1 MSNRIEYPEY
11 TVDYISGCMSLRKPQ
26 KRSLKIL
33 DDILDEVELK
43 KDIDLDETL
52 RTVHGLYPTCSNFE
66 RDFMSLTF
74 ALATGVGKTRLMGAF
89 ITYLYTQKGIKN
101 FFVVTPNLTIYE
113 KLKEDLGNPS
123 SPKYVF
129 KGIGCFR
136 LLPPNLITGEN
147 YRERGR
153 MGGFS
158 EVTINVFNI
167 AKFNNELGRIRDLSE
182 YLGGSYFSYLS
193 SRQDLVILMDESHH
207 YRADKG
213 LAAINELKPV
223 LGLELTA
230 TPQVETGTKAVKFK
244 NVVYEYPLSAAIKDG
259 FTKTPYAMTR
269 RDISDYN
276 FSQEEMDRMML
287 ADGIAN
293 HERVKERLK
302 NYAVNNG
309 VEPVKPFVLVVC
321 KDTAHAEQVKEYISS
336 PDFYDGKYANKTIIL
351 HSNQKGSEKDDNVQL
366 LLDVE
371 RYDNPV
377 EIVIHV
383 NILKE
388 GWDVNNL
395 YTIIPLRTAA
405 SQTLREQTIGRGLRL
420 PYGQRTGNRDVDSL
434 IITAHDKF
442 EKIIEEANK
451 PDSLLKA
458 GNIIFAEDIEH
469 TEAVAVP
476 PTYQNAVQQSL
487 DDFGAFINTSENLSS
502 EETQA
507 IVKATQAASKIL
519 VNTYRTIGRENLPN
533 VSTNALVEEVV
544 GGEDIADIVKR
555 RTDFSDII
563 KRFIGE
569 EIDKQ
574 RNIIENGT
582 MSIPQIKITRDNN
595 SVYYFEHFTLDTT
608 EFNYFPIPND
618 ILLKNLVDS
627 GEVEVV
633 KGKGLD
639 FNALNPMKVIVDEIS
654 KKPEVDYDACSDLLY
669 DLITNLFDALSQ
681 KFTSDEIKNIVMC
694 NKRSI
699 ADKIYGQM
707 KKHFKSS
714 EPTIVEEISG
724 VSLRIYEPSYMRK
737 IGEEPV
743 SVYTTIPDG
752 DVPKCLF
759 NGFKKALH
767 PMYKFDSAP
776 EKRFAIVC
784 EQSFEV
790 EKWLRPA
797 PQQFNLYYGNSQ
809 RYEPDFVVETSDTM
823 YLVEVKGEDKIN
835 DESNLLKKERAIKYC
850 QVASVYTS
858 AHNLKPWKYL
868 YIPSQ
873 QIQTNT
879 SFAMLAQRFVARD
892 ENVE

>member
-1 MSNRIEYPEY
+1 MRREYSEY

-33 DDILDEVELK
+33 ADILDEIELA
-43 KDIDLDETL
+43 KDIDLDKAL
-52 RTVHGLYPTCSNFE
+52 RDVHDMYPTCSNFE

-101 FFVVTPNLTIYE
+101 FFVVAPNLTIYE
-113 KLKEDLGNPS
+113 KLKQDLGNPS
-123 SPKYVF
+123 SEKYVF
-129 KGIGCFR
+129 RGIGCFKSM
-136 LLPPNLITGEN
+136 LPNLITGEN
-147 YRERGR
+147 YREKGM

-158 EVTINVFNI
+158 DVTINVFNI
-167 AKFNNELGRIRDLSE
+167 SKFNRELGRIRDLSE
-182 YLGGSYFSYLS
+182 YLGSSYFNYLA
-193 SRQDLVILMDESHH
+193 SRDDLVVLMDESHH

-230 TPQVETGTKAVKFK
+230 TPQVEQGTKTVKFK

-269 RDISDYN
+269 RDIADYN
-276 FSQEEMDRMML
+276 FTQDEIDKMML
-287 ADGIAN
+287 SDGISN

-302 NYAVNNG
+302 DYAINNG

-321 KDTAHAEQVKEYISS
+321 KDTKHAEQVKAHISS
-336 PDFYDGKYANKTIIL
+336 SDFFDGKYADKTIIL
-351 HSNQKGSEKDDNVQL
+351 HSNQRGAEKDENVQL

-371 RYDNPV
+371 KFTNPI

-420 PYGQRTGNRDVDSL
+420 PYGQRTGNRDVDAL
-434 IITAHDKF
+434 VITAHDKF
-442 EKIIEEANK
+442 EKIIAEANK

-458 GNIIFAEDIEH
+458 GNIIFAEDIEKS
-469 TEAVAVP
+469 ESVVVKPA
-476 PTYQNAVQQSL
+476 YQEAVQQSL
-487 DDFGAFINTSENLSS
+487 FDLGHFVAENETLSS
-502 EETQA
+502 DERQVL
-507 IVKATQAASKIL
+507 VKAAEQASKKLID
-519 VNTYRTIGRENLPN
+519 NYRVVGRENLPK
-533 VSTNALVEEVV
+533 VTTSSIVEEVV
-544 GGEDIADIVKR
+544 GGEDIAEIVKR
-555 RTDFSDII
+555 RTDFSDIMR
-563 KRFIGE
+563 RFLGE

-574 RNIIENGT
+574 REIIESGT
-582 MSIPQIKITRDNN
+582 MSIPQIKITRDNKA
-595 SVYYFEHFTLDTT
+595 VYYFEHFTLDTT
-608 EFNYFPIPND
+608 DFVYFPIPND
-618 ILLKNLVDS
+618 ILLKNLVES
-627 GEVEVV
+627 GDVEVV

-639 FNALNPMKVIVDEIS
+639 FNALNPMKTIVEEIS
-654 KKPEVDYDACSDLLY
+654 KRPEVDYDACCDLLY
-669 DLITNLFDALSQ
+669 DLITTLFDAFAK

-699 ADKIYGQM
+699 ADKIYDQM
-707 KKHFKSS
+707 KKHFKCS
-714 EPTIVEEISG
+714 EPNIVEEISG
-724 VSLRIYEPSYMRK
+724 VSMYIYEPSYMRK
-737 IGEEPV
+737 IGEEPI

-767 PMYKFDSAP
+767 PIYKFDSAP

-784 EQSFEV
+784 EQNEEV
-790 EKWLRPA
+790 IKWLRPA
-797 PQQFNLYYGNSQ
+797 AKQFNLFYGNGQ

-823 YLVEVKGEDKIN
+823 YLVEIKGEDKLN
-835 DESNLLKKERAIKYC
+835 DENNLLKKQRAVRYC
-850 QVASVYTS
+850 QVASVYAS
-858 AHNLKPWKYL
+858 GHGLKQWKHL

-873 QIQTNT
+873 QVQTNS
-879 SFAMLAQRFVARD
+879 SFTMLAQRFDVTQ
-892 ENVE
+892 ENEE

>member
-1 MSNRIEYPEY
+1 MRREYSEY

-33 DDILDEVELK
+33 ADILDEIELA
-43 KDIDLDETL
+43 KDIDLDKAL
-52 RTVHGLYPTCSNFE
+52 RDVHDMYPTCSNFE
-66 RDFMSLTF
+66 RDFMSGGGG
-74 ALATGVGKTRLMGAF
+74 LATGVGKTRLMGAF

-101 FFVVTPNLTIYE
+101 FFVVAPNLTIYE
-113 KLKEDLGNPS
+113 KLKQDLGNPS
-123 SPKYVF
+123 SEKYVF
-129 KGIGCFR
+129 RGIGCFKSM
-136 LLPPNLITGEN
+136 LPNLITGEN
-147 YRERGR
+147 YREKGM

-158 EVTINVFNI
+158 DVTINVFNI
-167 AKFNNELGRIRDLSE
+167 SKFNRELGRIRDLSE
-182 YLGGSYFSYLS
+182 YLGSSYFNYLA
-193 SRQDLVILMDESHH
+193 SRDDLVVLMDESHH

-230 TPQVETGTKAVKFK
+230 TPQVEQGTKTVKFK

-269 RDISDYN
+269 RDIADYN
-276 FSQEEMDRMML
+276 FTQDEIDKMML
-287 ADGIAN
+287 SDGISN

-302 NYAVNNG
+302 DYAINNG

-321 KDTAHAEQVKEYISS
+321 KDTKHAEQVKAYISS
-336 PDFYDGKYANKTIIL
+336 LDFFDGKYADKTIIL
-351 HSNQKGSEKDDNVQL
+351 HSNQRGAEKDENVQL

-371 RYDNPV
+371 KFTNPI

-420 PYGQRTGNRDVDSL
+420 PYGQRTGNRDVDAL
-434 IITAHDKF
+434 VITAHDKF
-442 EKIIEEANK
+442 EKIIAEANK

-458 GNIIFAEDIEH
+458 GNIIFAEDIEKS
-469 TEAVAVP
+469 ESVVVKPA
-476 PTYQNAVQQSL
+476 YQEAVQQSL
-487 DDFGAFINTSENLSS
+487 FDLGHFVAENETLSS
-502 EETQA
+502 DERQVL
-507 IVKATQAASKIL
+507 VKAAEQASKKLID
-519 VNTYRTIGRENLPN
+519 NYRVVGRENLPK
-533 VSTNALVEEVV
+533 VTTSSIVEEVV
-544 GGEDIADIVKR
+544 GGEDIAEIVKR
-555 RTDFSDII
+555 RTDFSDIMR
-563 KRFIGE
+563 RFLGE

-574 RNIIENGT
+574 REIIESGT
-582 MSIPQIKITRDNN
+582 MSIPQIKITRDNKA
-595 SVYYFEHFTLDTT
+595 VYYFEHFTLDTT
-608 EFNYFPIPND
+608 DFVYFPIPND
-618 ILLKNLVDS
+618 ILLKNLVES
-627 GEVEVV
+627 GDVEVV

-639 FNALNPMKVIVDEIS
+639 FNALNPMKTIVEEIS
-654 KKPEVDYDACSDLLY
+654 KRPEVDYDACCDLLY
-669 DLITNLFDALSQ
+669 DLITTLFDAFAK

-699 ADKIYGQM
+699 ADKIYDQM
-707 KKHFKSS
+707 KKHFKCS
-714 EPTIVEEISG
+714 EPNIVEEISG
-724 VSLRIYEPSYMRK
+724 VSMYIYEPSYMRK
-737 IGEEPV
+737 IGEEPI

-767 PMYKFDSAP
+767 PIYKFDSAP

-784 EQSFEV
+784 EQNEEV
-790 EKWLRPA
+790 IKWLRPA
-797 PQQFNLYYGNSQ
+797 AKQFNLFYGNGQ

-823 YLVEVKGEDKIN
+823 YLVEIKGEDKLN
-835 DESNLLKKERAIKYC
+835 DENNLLKKQRAVRYC
-850 QVASVYTS
+850 QVASVYAS
-858 AHNLKPWKYL
+858 GHGLKQWKHL

-873 QIQTNT
+873 QVQTNS
-879 SFAMLAQRFVARD
+879 SFTMLAQRFDVTQ
-892 ENVE
+892 ENEE

>member
-1 MSNRIEYPEY
+1 MRREYSEY

-33 DDILDEVELK
+33 ADILDEIELA
-43 KDIDLDETL
+43 KDIDLDKAL
-52 RTVHGLYPTCSNFE
+52 RDVHDMYPTCSNFE

-101 FFVVTPNLTIYE
+101 FFVVAPNLTIYE
-113 KLKEDLGNPS
+113 KLKQDLGNPS
-123 SPKYVF
+123 SEKYVF
-129 KGIGCFR
+129 RGIGCFKSM
-136 LLPPNLITGEN
+136 LPNLITGEN
-147 YRERGR
+147 YREKGM

-158 EVTINVFNI
+158 DVTINIFNI
-167 AKFNNELGRIRDLSE
+167 SKFNRELGKIRNLSE
-182 YLGGSYFSYLS
+182 YLGTSYFNYLA
-193 SRQDLVILMDESHH
+193 SREDMVVLMDESHH

-230 TPQVETGTKAVKFK
+230 TPQVEQGTKTVKFK

-269 RDISDYN
+269 RDIADYN
-276 FSQEEMDRMML
+276 FTQDEIDKMML
-287 ADGIAN
+287 SDGISN

-302 NYAVNNG
+302 DYAINNG

-321 KDTAHAEQVKEYISS
+321 KDTKHAEQVKAYISS
-336 PDFYDGKYANKTIIL
+336 SDFFDGKYADKTIIL
-351 HSNQKGSEKDDNVQL
+351 HSNQRGAEKDENVQL

-371 RYDNPV
+371 KFTNPI

-420 PYGQRTGNRDVDSL
+420 PYGQRTGNRDVDAL
-434 IITAHDKF
+434 VITAHDKF
-442 EKIIEEANK
+442 EKIIAEANK

-458 GNIIFAEDIEH
+458 GNIIFAEDIEKS
-469 TEAVAVP
+469 ESVVVKPA
-476 PTYQNAVQQSL
+476 YQEAVQQSL
-487 DDFGAFINTSENLSS
+487 FDLGHFVAENETLSS
-502 EETQA
+502 DERQVL
-507 IVKATQAASKIL
+507 VKAAEQASKKLID
-519 VNTYRTIGRENLPN
+519 NYRVVGRENLPK
-533 VSTNALVEEVV
+533 VITSSIVEEVV
-544 GGEDIADIVKR
+544 GGEDIAEIVKR
-555 RTDFSDII
+555 RTDFSDIMR
-563 KRFIGE
+563 RFLGE

-574 RNIIENGT
+574 REIIESGT
-582 MSIPQIKITRDNN
+582 MSIPQIKITRDNKA
-595 SVYYFEHFTLDTT
+595 VYYFEHFTLDTT
-608 EFNYFPIPND
+608 DFVYFPIPND
-618 ILLKNLVDS
+618 ILLKNLVES
-627 GEVEVV
+627 GDVEVV

-639 FNALNPMKVIVDEIS
+639 FNALNPMKTIVEEIS
-654 KKPEVDYDACSDLLY
+654 KRPEVDYDACCDLLY
-669 DLITNLFDALSQ
+669 DLITTLIDAFAK

-699 ADKIYGQM
+699 ADKIYDQM
-707 KKHFKSS
+707 KKHFKCS
-714 EPTIVEEISG
+714 EPNIVEEISG
-724 VSLRIYEPSYMRK
+724 VSMYIYEPSYMRK
-737 IGEEPV
+737 IGEEPI

-767 PMYKFDSAP
+767 PIYKFDSAP

-784 EQSFEV
+784 EQNEEV
-790 EKWLRPA
+790 IKWLRPA
-797 PQQFNLYYGNSQ
+797 AKQFNLFYGNGQ

-823 YLVEVKGEDKIN
+823 YLVEIKGEDKLN
-835 DESNLLKKERAIKYC
+835 DENNLQKKQRAVRYC
-850 QVASVYTS
+850 QVASVYAS
-858 AHNLKPWKYL
+858 GHGLKQWKHL

-873 QIQTNT
+873 QVQTNS
-879 SFAMLAQRFVARD
+879 SFTMLAQRFDVTQ
-892 ENVE
+892 ENEE

>member
-1 MSNRIEYPEY
+1 MRREYSEY
-11 TVDYISGCMSLRKPQ
+11 TADYISGCMSLRKPQ

-33 DDILDEVELK
+33 ADILDEVELA
-43 KDIDLDETL
+43 KDIDLDKAL
-52 RTVHGLYPTCSNFE
+52 RDVHDMYPTCSNFE

-101 FFVVTPNLTIYE
+101 FFVVAPNLTIYE
-113 KLKEDLGNPS
+113 KLKQDLGNPS
-123 SPKYVF
+123 SEKYVF
-129 KGIGCFR
+129 RGIGCFKSM
-136 LLPPNLITGEN
+136 LPNLITGEN
-147 YRERGR
+147 YREKGM

-158 EVTINVFNI
+158 DVTINVFNI
-167 AKFNNELGRIRDLSE
+167 SKFNRELGRIRDLSE
-182 YLGGSYFSYLS
+182 YLGSSYFNYLA
-193 SRQDLVILMDESHH
+193 SRDDLVVLMDESHH

-230 TPQVETGTKAVKFK
+230 TPQVEQGTKTVKFK

-269 RDISDYN
+269 RDIADYN
-276 FSQEEMDRMML
+276 FTQDEIDKMML
-287 ADGIAN
+287 SDGISN

-302 NYAVNNG
+302 DYAINNG

-321 KDTAHAEQVKEYISS
+321 KDTKHAEQVKAHISS
-336 PDFYDGKYANKTIIL
+336 SDFFDGKYADKTIIL
-351 HSNQKGSEKDDNVQL
+351 HSNQRGAEKDENVQL

-371 RYDNPV
+371 KFTNPI

-420 PYGQRTGNRDVDSL
+420 PYGQRTGNRDVDAL
-434 IITAHDKF
+434 VITAHDKF
-442 EKIIEEANK
+442 EKIIAEANK

-458 GNIIFAEDIEH
+458 GNIIFAEDIEKS
-469 TEAVAVP
+469 ESVVVKPA
-476 PTYQNAVQQSL
+476 YQEAVQQSL
-487 DDFGAFINTSENLSS
+487 FDLGHFVAENETLSS
-502 EETQA
+502 DERQVL
-507 IVKATQAASKIL
+507 VKAAEQASKKLID
-519 VNTYRTIGRENLPN
+519 NYRVVGRENLPK
-533 VSTNALVEEVV
+533 VITSSIVEEVV
-544 GGEDIADIVKR
+544 GGEDIAEIVKR
-555 RTDFSDII
+555 RTDFSDIMR
-563 KRFIGE
+563 RFLGE

-574 RNIIENGT
+574 REIIESGT
-582 MSIPQIKITRDNN
+582 MSIPQIKITRDNKA
-595 SVYYFEHFTLDTT
+595 VYYFEHFTLDTT
-608 EFNYFPIPND
+608 DFVYFPIPND
-618 ILLKNLVDS
+618 ILLKNLVES
-627 GEVEVV
+627 GDVEVV

-639 FNALNPMKVIVDEIS
+639 FNALNPMKTIVEEIS
-654 KKPEVDYDACSDLLY
+654 KRPEVDYDACCDLLY
-669 DLITNLFDALSQ
+669 DLITTLFDAFAK

-699 ADKIYGQM
+699 ADKIYDQM
-707 KKHFKSS
+707 KKHFKCS
-714 EPTIVEEISG
+714 EPNIVEEISG
-724 VSLRIYEPSYMRK
+724 VSMYIYEPSYMRK
-737 IGEEPV
+737 IGEEPI

-767 PMYKFDSAP
+767 PIYKFDSAP

-784 EQSFEV
+784 EQNEEV
-790 EKWLRPA
+790 IKWLRPA
-797 PQQFNLYYGNSQ
+797 AKQFNLFYGNGQ

-823 YLVEVKGEDKIN
+823 YLVEIKGEDKLN
-835 DESNLLKKERAIKYC
+835 DENNLLKKQRAVRYC
-850 QVASVYTS
+850 QVASVYAS
-858 AHNLKPWKYL
+858 GHGLKQWKHL

-873 QIQTNT
+873 QVQINS
-879 SFAMLAQRFVARD
+879 SFTMLAQRFDVTQ
-892 ENVE
+892 ENEE

>member
-1 MSNRIEYPEY
+1 MRREYSEY

-33 DDILDEVELK
+33 ADILDEIELA
-43 KDIDLDETL
+43 KDIDPDKAL
-52 RTVHGLYPTCSNFE
+52 RDVHDMYPTCSNFE

-74 ALATGVGKTRLMGAF
+74 VLATGVGKTRLMGAF

-101 FFVVTPNLTIYE
+101 FFVVAPNLTIYE
-113 KLKEDLGNPS
+113 KLKQDLGNPS
-123 SPKYVF
+123 SEKYVF
-129 KGIGCFR
+129 RGIGCFKSM
-136 LLPPNLITGEN
+136 LPNLITGEN
-147 YRERGR
+147 YREKGM

-158 EVTINVFNI
+158 DVTINIFNI
-167 AKFNNELGRIRDLSE
+167 SKFNRELGKIRNLSE
-182 YLGGSYFSYLS
+182 YLGTSYFNYLA
-193 SRQDLVILMDESHH
+193 SREDMVVLMDESHH

-230 TPQVETGTKAVKFK
+230 TPQVEQGTKTVKFK

-276 FSQEEMDRMML
+276 FTQDEIDKMML
-287 ADGIAN
+287 SDGISN

-302 NYAVNNG
+302 DYAVNND

-321 KDTAHAEQVKEYISS
+321 KDTKHAEQVKAYISS
-336 PDFYDGKYANKTIIL
+336 SDFYDGKYADKTIIL
-351 HSNQKGSEKDDNVQL
+351 HSNQRGAEKDENVQL

-371 RYDNPV
+371 KFTNPI

-420 PYGQRTGNRDVDSL
+420 PYGQRTGNRDVDAL
-434 IITAHDKF
+434 VITAHDKF
-442 EKIIEEANK
+442 EKIIAEANK

-458 GNIIFAEDIEH
+458 GNIIFAEDIEKS
-469 TEAVAVP
+469 ESVVVKPA
-476 PTYQNAVQQSL
+476 YQDAVQQSL
-487 DDFGAFINTSENLSS
+487 FDLGILIETKEDLSVD
-502 EETQA
+502 ERKVLVEAAEQ
-507 IVKATQAASKIL
+507 ASKKLID
-519 VNTYRTIGRENLPN
+519 NYRVVGRENLPQ
-533 VSTNALVEEVV
+533 VSTNSIVDEVV
-544 GGEDIADIVKR
+544 GDEDIAEIVKR
-555 RTDFSDII
+555 RTDFSDIMR
-563 KRFIGE
+563 RFLGE

-574 RNIIENGT
+574 REIIESGT
-582 MSIPQIKITRDNN
+582 MSIPQIKITRDNKA
-595 SVYYFEHFTLDTT
+595 VYYFEHFTLDTT
-608 EFNYFPIPND
+608 DFVYFPIPND
-618 ILLKNLVDS
+618 ILLKNLVES
-627 GEVEVV
+627 GDVEVV

-639 FNALNPMKVIVDEIS
+639 FNALNPMKTIVEEIS
-654 KKPEVDYDACSDLLY
+654 KRPEVDYDACCDLLY
-669 DLITNLFDALSQ
+669 DLITTLFDAFAK

-699 ADKIYGQM
+699 ADKIYDQM
-707 KKHFKSS
+707 KKHFKCS
-714 EPTIVEEISG
+714 EPNIVEEISG
-724 VSLRIYEPSYMRK
+724 VSMYIYEPSYMRK
-737 IGEEPV
+737 IGEEPI

-767 PMYKFDSAP
+767 PIYKFDSAP

-784 EQSFEV
+784 EQSEEV
-790 EKWLRPA
+790 IKWLRPA
-797 PQQFNLYYGNSQ
+797 AKQFNLFYGNGQ

-823 YLVEVKGEDKIN
+823 YLVEIKGEDKLN
-835 DESNLLKKERAIKYC
+835 DENNLQKKQRAVRYC
-850 QVASVYTS
+850 QVASVYAS
-858 AHNLKPWKYL
+858 GHGLKQWKHL

-873 QIQTNT
+873 QVQTNS
-879 SFAMLAQRFVARD
+879 SFTMLAQRFDVTQ
-892 ENVE
+892 ENEE

>member
-1 MSNRIEYPEY
+1 MRREYSEY

-33 DDILDEVELK
+33 ADILDEVELA
-43 KDIDLDETL
+43 KDIDLDKAL
-52 RTVHGLYPTCSNFE
+52 RDVHDMYPTCSNFE

-101 FFVVTPNLTIYE
+101 FFVVAPNLTIYE
-113 KLKEDLGNPS
+113 KLKQDLGNPS
-123 SPKYVF
+123 SEKYVF
-129 KGIGCFR
+129 RGIGCFKSV
-136 LLPPNLITGEN
+136 LPNLITGEN
-147 YRERGR
+147 YCEKGM

-158 EVTINVFNI
+158 DVTINIFNI
-167 AKFNNELGRIRDLSE
+167 SKFNRELGKIRNLSE
-182 YLGGSYFSYLS
+182 YLGTSYFNYLA
-193 SRQDLVILMDESHH
+193 SREDMVVLMDESHH

-230 TPQVETGTKAVKFK
+230 TPQVEQGTKTVKFK

-276 FSQEEMDRMML
+276 FTQDEIDKMML
-287 ADGIAN
+287 SDGISN

-302 NYAVNNG
+302 DYAINNG

-321 KDTAHAEQVKEYISS
+321 KDTKHAEQVKAYISS
-336 PDFYDGKYANKTIIL
+336 SDFYDGKYADKTIIL
-351 HSNQKGSEKDDNVQL
+351 HSNQRGAEKDENVQL

-371 RYDNPV
+371 KFTNPI

-420 PYGQRTGNRDVDSL
+420 PYGQRTGNRDVDAL
-434 IITAHDKF
+434 VITAHDKF
-442 EKIIEEANK
+442 EKIIAEANK

-458 GNIIFAEDIEH
+458 GNIIFAEDIEKS
-469 TEAVAVP
+469 ESVVVKPA
-476 PTYQNAVQQSL
+476 YQEAVQQSL
-487 DDFGAFINTSENLSS
+487 FDLGHFVAENETLSS
-502 EETQA
+502 DERQVL
-507 IVKATQAASKIL
+507 VKAAEQASKKLID
-519 VNTYRTIGRENLPN
+519 NYRVVGRENLPK
-533 VSTNALVEEVV
+533 VITSSIVEEVV
-544 GGEDIADIVKR
+544 GGEDIAEIVKR
-555 RTDFSDII
+555 RTDFSDIMR
-563 KRFIGE
+563 RFLGE

-574 RNIIENGT
+574 REIIESGT
-582 MSIPQIKITRDNN
+582 MSIPQIKITRDNKA
-595 SVYYFEHFTLDTT
+595 VYYFEHFTLDTT
-608 EFNYFPIPND
+608 DFVYFPIPND
-618 ILLKNLVDS
+618 ILLKNLVES
-627 GEVEVV
+627 GDVEVV

-639 FNALNPMKVIVDEIS
+639 FNALNPMKTIVEEIS
-654 KKPEVDYDACSDLLY
+654 KRPEVDYDACCDLLY
-669 DLITNLFDALSQ
+669 DLITTLFDAFAK

-699 ADKIYGQM
+699 ADKIYDQM
-707 KKHFKSS
+707 KKHFKCS
-714 EPTIVEEISG
+714 EPNIVEEISG
-724 VSLRIYEPSYMRK
+724 VSMYIYEPSYMRK
-737 IGEEPV
+737 IGEEPI

-767 PMYKFDSAP
+767 PIYKFDSAP

-784 EQSFEV
+784 EQSEEV
-790 EKWLRPA
+790 IKWLRPA
-797 PQQFNLYYGNSQ
+797 AKQFNLFYGNGQ

-823 YLVEVKGEDKIN
+823 YLVEIKGEDKLN
-835 DESNLLKKERAIKYC
+835 DENNLLKKQRAVRYC
-850 QVASVYTS
+850 QVASVYAS
-858 AHNLKPWKYL
+858 GHGLKQWKHL

-873 QIQTNT
+873 QVQTNS
-879 SFAMLAQRFVARD
+879 SFTMLAQRFEVTQ
-892 ENVE
+892 ENEE

>member
-1 MSNRIEYPEY
+1 MRREYSEY

-33 DDILDEVELK
+33 ADILDEIELA
-43 KDIDLDETL
+43 KDIDLDKAL
-52 RTVHGLYPTCSNFE
+52 RDVHDMYPTCSNFE

-101 FFVVTPNLTIYE
+101 FFVVAPNLTIYE
-113 KLKEDLGNPS
+113 KLKQDLGNPS
-123 SPKYVF
+123 SEKYVF
-129 KGIGCFR
+129 RGIGCFKSM
-136 LLPPNLITGEN
+136 LPNLITGEN
-147 YRERGR
+147 YREKGM

-158 EVTINVFNI
+158 DVTINVFNI
-167 AKFNNELGRIRDLSE
+167 SKFNRELGRIRDLSE
-182 YLGGSYFSYLS
+182 YLGSSYFNYLA
-193 SRQDLVILMDESHH
+193 SRDDLVVLMDESHH

-230 TPQVETGTKAVKFK
+230 TPQVEQGTKTVKFK

-269 RDISDYN
+269 RDIADYN
-276 FSQEEMDRMML
+276 FTQDEIDKMML
-287 ADGIAN
+287 SDGISN

-302 NYAVNNG
+302 DYAINNG

-321 KDTAHAEQVKEYISS
+321 KDTKHAEQVKAYISS
-336 PDFYDGKYANKTIIL
+336 SDFFDGKYVDKTIIL
-351 HSNQKGSEKDDNVQL
+351 HSNQRGAEKDENVQL

-371 RYDNPV
+371 KFTNPI

-420 PYGQRTGNRDVDSL
+420 PYGQRTGNRDVDAL
-434 IITAHDKF
+434 VITAHDKF
-442 EKIIEEANK
+442 EKIIAEANK

-458 GNIIFAEDIEH
+458 GNIIFAEDIEKS
-469 TEAVAVP
+469 ESVVVKPA
-476 PTYQNAVQQSL
+476 YQEAVQQSL
-487 DDFGAFINTSENLSS
+487 FDLGHFVAENETLSS
-502 EETQA
+502 DERQVL
-507 IVKATQAASKIL
+507 VKAAEQASKKLID
-519 VNTYRTIGRENLPN
+519 NYRVVGRENLPK
-533 VSTNALVEEVV
+533 VITSSIVEEVV
-544 GGEDIADIVKR
+544 GGEDIAEIVKR
-555 RTDFSDII
+555 RTDFSDIMR
-563 KRFIGE
+563 RFLGE

-574 RNIIENGT
+574 REIIESGT
-582 MSIPQIKITRDNN
+582 MSIPQIKITRDNKA
-595 SVYYFEHFTLDTT
+595 VYYFEHFTLDTT
-608 EFNYFPIPND
+608 DFVYFPIPND
-618 ILLKNLVDS
+618 ILLKNLVES
-627 GEVEVV
+627 GDVEVV

-639 FNALNPMKVIVDEIS
+639 FNALNPMKTIVEEIS
-654 KKPEVDYDACSDLLY
+654 KRPEVDYDACCDLLY
-669 DLITNLFDALSQ
+669 DLITTLFDAFAK

-699 ADKIYGQM
+699 ADKIYDQM
-707 KKHFKSS
+707 KKHFKCS
-714 EPTIVEEISG
+714 EPNIVEEISG
-724 VSLRIYEPSYMRK
+724 VSMYIYEPSYMRK
-737 IGEEPV
+737 IGEEPI

-767 PMYKFDSAP
+767 PIYKFDSAP

-784 EQSFEV
+784 EQSEEV
-790 EKWLRPA
+790 IKWLRPA
-797 PQQFNLYYGNSQ
+797 AKQFNLFYGNGQ
-809 RYEPDFVVETSDTM
+809 RYEPDFVVETSDAM
-823 YLVEVKGEDKIN
+823 YLVEIKGEDKLN
-835 DESNLLKKERAIKYC
+835 DENNLLKKQRAVRYC
-850 QVASVYTS
+850 QVASVYAS
-858 AHNLKPWKYL
+858 GHGLKQWKHL

-873 QIQTNT
+873 QVQTNSGFT
-879 SFAMLAQRFVARD
+879 MLAQRFEVTQ
-892 ENVE
+892 ENEE

>member
-1 MSNRIEYPEY
+1 MRREYSEY

-33 DDILDEVELK
+33 ADILDEIELA
-43 KDIDLDETL
+43 KDIDLDKAL
-52 RTVHGLYPTCSNFE
+52 RDVHDMYPTCSNFE

-101 FFVVTPNLTIYE
+101 FFVVAPNLTIYE
-113 KLKEDLGNPS
+113 KLKQDLGNPS
-123 SPKYVF
+123 SEKYVF
-129 KGIGCFR
+129 RGIGCFKSM
-136 LLPPNLITGEN
+136 LPNLITGEN
-147 YRERGR
+147 YREKGM

-158 EVTINVFNI
+158 DVTINVFNI
-167 AKFNNELGRIRDLSE
+167 SKFNRELGRIRDLSE
-182 YLGGSYFSYLS
+182 YLGSSYFNYLA
-193 SRQDLVILMDESHH
+193 SRDDLVVLMDESHH

-230 TPQVETGTKAVKFK
+230 TPQVEQGTKTVKFK

-269 RDISDYN
+269 RDIADYN
-276 FSQEEMDRMML
+276 FTQDEIDKMML
-287 ADGIAN
+287 SDGISN

-302 NYAVNNG
+302 DYAINNG

-321 KDTAHAEQVKEYISS
+321 KDTKHAEQVKAYISS
-336 PDFYDGKYANKTIIL
+336 SDFFDGKYADKTIIL
-351 HSNQKGSEKDDNVQL
+351 HSNQRGAEKDENVQL

-371 RYDNPV
+371 KFTNPI

-420 PYGQRTGNRDVDSL
+420 PYGQRTGNRDVDAL
-434 IITAHDKF
+434 VITAHDKF
-442 EKIIEEANK
+442 EKIIAEANK

-458 GNIIFAEDIEH
+458 GNIIFAEDIEKS
-469 TEAVAVP
+469 ESVVVKPA
-476 PTYQNAVQQSL
+476 YQEAVQQSL
-487 DDFGAFINTSENLSS
+487 FDLGHFVAENETLSS
-502 EETQA
+502 DERQVL
-507 IVKATQAASKIL
+507 VKAAEQASKKLID
-519 VNTYRTIGRENLPN
+519 NYRVVGRENLPK
-533 VSTNALVEEVV
+533 VITSSIVEEVV
-544 GGEDIADIVKR
+544 GGEDIAEIVKR
-555 RTDFSDII
+555 RTDFSDIMR
-563 KRFIGE
+563 RFLGE

-574 RNIIENGT
+574 REIIESGT
-582 MSIPQIKITRDNN
+582 MSIPQIKITRDNKA
-595 SVYYFEHFTLDTT
+595 VYYFEHFTLDTT
-608 EFNYFPIPND
+608 DFVYFPIPND
-618 ILLKNLVDS
+618 ILLKNLVES
-627 GEVEVV
+627 GDVEVV

-639 FNALNPMKVIVDEIS
+639 FNALNPMKTIVEEIS
-654 KKPEVDYDACSDLLY
+654 KRPEVDYDACCDLLY
-669 DLITNLFDALSQ
+669 DLITTLFDAFAK

-699 ADKIYGQM
+699 ADKIYDQM
-707 KKHFKSS
+707 KKHFKCS
-714 EPTIVEEISG
+714 EPNIVEEISG
-724 VSLRIYEPSYMRK
+724 VSMYIYEPSYMRK
-737 IGEEPV
+737 IGEEPI

-767 PMYKFDSAP
+767 PIYKFDSAP

-784 EQSFEV
+784 EQNEEV
-790 EKWLRPA
+790 IKWLRPA
-797 PQQFNLYYGNSQ
+797 AKQFNLFYGNGQ

-823 YLVEVKGEDKIN
+823 YLVEIKGEDKLN
-835 DESNLLKKERAIKYC
+835 DENNLLKKQRAVRYC
-850 QVASVYTS
+850 QVASVYAS
-858 AHNLKPWKYL
+858 GHGLKQWKHL

-873 QIQTNT
+873 QVQTNS
-879 SFAMLAQRFVARD
+879 SFTMLAQRFDVTQ
-892 ENVE
+892 ENEE

>member
-1 MSNRIEYPEY
+1 MRREYSEY

-33 DDILDEVELK
+33 ADILDEVELA
-43 KDIDLDETL
+43 KDIDLDKAL
-52 RTVHGLYPTCSNFE
+52 RDVHDMYPTCSNFE

-101 FFVVTPNLTIYE
+101 FFVVAPNLTIYE
-113 KLKEDLGNPS
+113 KLKQDLGNPS
-123 SPKYVF
+123 SEKYVF
-129 KGIGCFR
+129 RGIGCFKSM
-136 LLPPNLITGEN
+136 LPNLITGEN
-147 YRERGR
+147 YREKGM

-158 EVTINVFNI
+158 DVTINVFNI
-167 AKFNNELGRIRDLSE
+167 SKFNRELGRIRDLSE
-182 YLGGSYFSYLS
+182 YLGSSYFNYLA
-193 SRQDLVILMDESHH
+193 SRDDLVVLMDESHH

-230 TPQVETGTKAVKFK
+230 TPQVEQGTKTVKFK

-269 RDISDYN
+269 RDIADYN
-276 FSQEEMDRMML
+276 FTQDEIDKMML
-287 ADGIAN
+287 SDGISN

-302 NYAVNNG
+302 DYAINNG

-321 KDTAHAEQVKEYISS
+321 KDTKHAEQVKAYISS
-336 PDFYDGKYANKTIIL
+336 LDFFDGKYADKTIIL
-351 HSNQKGSEKDDNVQL
+351 HSNQRGAEKDENVQL

-371 RYDNPV
+371 KFTNPI

-420 PYGQRTGNRDVDSL
+420 PYGQRTGNRDVDAL
-434 IITAHDKF
+434 VITAHDKF
-442 EKIIEEANK
+442 EKIIAEANK

-458 GNIIFAEDIEH
+458 GNIIFAEDIEKS
-469 TEAVAVP
+469 ESVVVKPA
-476 PTYQNAVQQSL
+476 YQEAVQQSL
-487 DDFGAFINTSENLSS
+487 FDLGHFVAENETLSS
-502 EETQA
+502 DERQVL
-507 IVKATQAASKIL
+507 VKAAEQASKKLID
-519 VNTYRTIGRENLPN
+519 NYRVVGRENLPK
-533 VSTNALVEEVV
+533 VTTSSIVEEVV
-544 GGEDIADIVKR
+544 GGEDIAEIVKR
-555 RTDFSDII
+555 RTDFSDIMR
-563 KRFIGE
+563 RFLGE

-574 RNIIENGT
+574 REIIESGT
-582 MSIPQIKITRDNN
+582 MSIPQIKITRDNKA
-595 SVYYFEHFTLDTT
+595 VYYFEHFTLDTT
-608 EFNYFPIPND
+608 DFVYFPIPND
-618 ILLKNLVDS
+618 ILLKNLVES
-627 GEVEVV
+627 GDVEVV

-639 FNALNPMKVIVDEIS
+639 FNALNPMKTIVEEIS
-654 KKPEVDYDACSDLLY
+654 KRPEVDYDACCDLLY
-669 DLITNLFDALSQ
+669 DLITTLFDAFAK

-699 ADKIYGQM
+699 ADKIYDQM
-707 KKHFKSS
+707 KKHFKCS
-714 EPTIVEEISG
+714 EPNIVEEISG
-724 VSLRIYEPSYMRK
+724 VSMYIYEPSYMRK
-737 IGEEPV
+737 IGEEPI

-767 PMYKFDSAP
+767 PIYKFDSAP

-784 EQSFEV
+784 EQNEEV
-790 EKWLRPA
+790 IKWLRPA
-797 PQQFNLYYGNSQ
+797 AKQFNLFYGNGQ

-823 YLVEVKGEDKIN
+823 YLVEIKGEDKLN
-835 DESNLLKKERAIKYC
+835 DENNLLKKQRAVRYC
-850 QVASVYTS
+850 QVASVYAS
-858 AHNLKPWKYL
+858 GHGLKQWKHL

-873 QIQTNT
+873 QVQINS
-879 SFAMLAQRFVARD
+879 SFTMLAQRFDVTQ
-892 ENVE
+892 ENEE

>member
-1 MSNRIEYPEY
+1 MRREYSEY

-33 DDILDEVELK
+33 ADILDEVELA
-43 KDIDLDETL
+43 KDIDLDKAL
-52 RTVHGLYPTCSNFE
+52 RDVHDMYPTCSNFE

-101 FFVVTPNLTIYE
+101 FFVVAPNLTIYE
-113 KLKEDLGNPS
+113 KLKQDLGNPS
-123 SPKYVF
+123 SEKYVF
-129 KGIGCFR
+129 RGIGCFKSM
-136 LLPPNLITGEN
+136 LPNLITGEN
-147 YRERGR
+147 YREKGM

-158 EVTINVFNI
+158 DVTINIFNI
-167 AKFNNELGRIRDLSE
+167 SKFNRELGKIRNLSE
-182 YLGGSYFSYLS
+182 YLGTSYFNYLA
-193 SRQDLVILMDESHH
+193 SREDMVVLMDESHH

-230 TPQVETGTKAVKFK
+230 TPQVEQGTKTVKFK

-269 RDISDYN
+269 RDIADYN
-276 FSQEEMDRMML
+276 FTQDEIDKMML
-287 ADGIAN
+287 SDGISN

-302 NYAVNNG
+302 DYAINNG

-321 KDTAHAEQVKEYISS
+321 KDTKHAEQAKAYISS
-336 PDFYDGKYANKTIIL
+336 SDFFDGKYADKTIIL
-351 HSNQKGSEKDDNVQL
+351 HSNQRGAEKDENVQL

-371 RYDNPV
+371 KFTNPI

-420 PYGQRTGNRDVDSL
+420 PYGQRTGNRDVDAL
-434 IITAHDKF
+434 VITAHDKF
-442 EKIIEEANK
+442 EKIIAEANK

-458 GNIIFAEDIEH
+458 GNIIFAEDIEKS
-469 TEAVAVP
+469 ESVVVKPA
-476 PTYQNAVQQSL
+476 YQEAVQQSL
-487 DDFGAFINTSENLSS
+487 FDLGHFVAENETLSS
-502 EETQA
+502 DERQVL
-507 IVKATQAASKIL
+507 VKAAEQASKKLID
-519 VNTYRTIGRENLPN
+519 NYRVVGRENLPK
-533 VSTNALVEEVV
+533 VTTSSIVEEVV
-544 GGEDIADIVKR
+544 GGEDIAEIVKR
-555 RTDFSDII
+555 RTDFSDIMR
-563 KRFIGE
+563 RFLGE

-574 RNIIENGT
+574 REIIESGT
-582 MSIPQIKITRDNN
+582 MSIPQIKITRDNKA
-595 SVYYFEHFTLDTT
+595 VYYFEHFTLDTT
-608 EFNYFPIPND
+608 DFVYFPIPND
-618 ILLKNLVDS
+618 ILLKNLVES
-627 GEVEVV
+627 GDVEVV

-639 FNALNPMKVIVDEIS
+639 FNALNPMKTIVEEIS
-654 KKPEVDYDACSDLLY
+654 KRPEVDYDACCDLLY
-669 DLITNLFDALSQ
+669 DLITTLFDAFAK

-699 ADKIYGQM
+699 ADKIYDQM
-707 KKHFKSS
+707 KKHFKCS
-714 EPTIVEEISG
+714 EPNIVEEISG
-724 VSLRIYEPSYMRK
+724 VSMYIYEPSYMRK
-737 IGEEPV
+737 IGEEPI

-767 PMYKFDSAP
+767 PIYKFDSAP

-784 EQSFEV
+784 EQSEEV
-790 EKWLRPA
+790 IKWLRPA
-797 PQQFNLYYGNSQ
+797 AKQFNLFYGNGQ

-823 YLVEVKGEDKIN
+823 YLVEIKGEDKLN
-835 DESNLLKKERAIKYC
+835 DENNLLKKQRAVRYC
-850 QVASVYTS
+850 QVASVYAS
-858 AHNLKPWKYL
+858 GHGLKQWKHL

-873 QIQTNT
+873 QVQTNS
-879 SFAMLAQRFVARD
+879 SFTMLAQRFDVTQ
-892 ENVE
+892 ENEE

>member
-1 MSNRIEYPEY
+1 MRREYSEY

-33 DDILDEVELK
+33 ADILDEVELA
-43 KDIDLDETL
+43 KDIDLDKAL
-52 RTVHGLYPTCSNFE
+52 RDVHDMYPTCSNFE

-101 FFVVTPNLTIYE
+101 FFVVAPNLTIYE
-113 KLKEDLGNPS
+113 KLKQDLGNPS
-123 SPKYVF
+123 SEKYVF
-129 KGIGCFR
+129 RGIGCFKSM
-136 LLPPNLITGEN
+136 LPNLITGEN
-147 YRERGR
+147 YREKGM

-158 EVTINVFNI
+158 DVTINIFNI
-167 AKFNNELGRIRDLSE
+167 SKFNRELGKIRNLSE
-182 YLGGSYFSYLS
+182 YLGTSYFNYLA
-193 SRQDLVILMDESHH
+193 SREDMVVLMDESHH

-230 TPQVETGTKAVKFK
+230 TPQVEQGTKTVKFK

-269 RDISDYN
+269 RDIADYN
-276 FSQEEMDRMML
+276 FTQDEIDKMML
-287 ADGIAN
+287 SDGISN

-302 NYAVNNG
+302 DYAINNG

-321 KDTAHAEQVKEYISS
+321 KDTKHAEQVKAHISS
-336 PDFYDGKYANKTIIL
+336 SDFFDGKYADKTIIL
-351 HSNQKGSEKDDNVQL
+351 HSNQRGAEKDENVQL

-371 RYDNPV
+371 KFTNPI

-420 PYGQRTGNRDVDSL
+420 PYGQRTDNRDVDAL
-434 IITAHDKF
+434 VITAHDKF
-442 EKIIEEANK
+442 EKIIAEANK

-458 GNIIFAEDIEH
+458 GNIIFAEDIEKS
-469 TEAVAVP
+469 ESVVVKPA
-476 PTYQNAVQQSL
+476 YQEAVQQSL
-487 DDFGAFINTSENLSS
+487 FDLGHFVAENETLSS
-502 EETQA
+502 DERQVL
-507 IVKATQAASKIL
+507 VKAAEQASKKLID
-519 VNTYRTIGRENLPN
+519 NYRVVGRENLPK
-533 VSTNALVEEVV
+533 VITNSIVEEVV
-544 GGEDIADIVKR
+544 GGEDIAEIVKR
-555 RTDFSDII
+555 RTDFSDIMR
-563 KRFIGE
+563 RFLGE

-574 RNIIENGT
+574 REIIESGT
-582 MSIPQIKITRDNN
+582 MSIPQIKITRDNKA
-595 SVYYFEHFTLDTT
+595 VYYFEHFTLDTT
-608 EFNYFPIPND
+608 DFVYFPIPND
-618 ILLKNLVDS
+618 ILLKNLVES
-627 GEVEVV
+627 GDVEVV

-639 FNALNPMKVIVDEIS
+639 FNALNPMKTIVEEIS
-654 KKPEVDYDACSDLLY
+654 KRPEVDYDACCDLLY
-669 DLITNLFDALSQ
+669 DLITTLFDAFAK

-694 NKRSI
+694 NKHSI
-699 ADKIYGQM
+699 ADKIYDQM
-707 KKHFKSS
+707 KKHFKCS
-714 EPTIVEEISG
+714 EPNIVEEISG
-724 VSLRIYEPSYMRK
+724 VSMYIYEPSYMRK
-737 IGEEPV
+737 IGEEPI

-767 PMYKFDSAP
+767 PIYKFDSAP

-784 EQSFEV
+784 EQSKEV
-790 EKWLRPA
+790 IKWLRPA
-797 PQQFNLYYGNSQ
+797 AKQFNLFYGNGQ

-823 YLVEVKGEDKIN
+823 YLVEIKGEDKLN
-835 DESNLLKKERAIKYC
+835 DENNLLKKQRAVRYC
-850 QVASVYTS
+850 QVASVYAS
-858 AHNLKPWKYL
+858 GHGLKQWKHL

-873 QIQTNT
+873 QVQINS
-879 SFAMLAQRFVARD
+879 SFTMLAQRFDVTQ
-892 ENVE
+892 ENEE

>member
-1 MSNRIEYPEY
+1 MRREYSEY
-11 TVDYISGCMSLRKPQ
+11 TADYISGCMSLRKPQ

-33 DDILDEVELK
+33 ADILDEVELA
-43 KDIDLDETL
+43 KDIDLDKAL
-52 RTVHGLYPTCSNFE
+52 RDVHDMYPTCSNFE

-101 FFVVTPNLTIYE
+101 FFVVAPNLTIYE
-113 KLKEDLGNPS
+113 KLKQDLGNPS
-123 SPKYVF
+123 SEKYVF
-129 KGIGCFR
+129 RGIGCFKSM
-136 LLPPNLITGEN
+136 LPNLITGEN
-147 YRERGR
+147 YREKGM

-158 EVTINVFNI
+158 DVTINIFNI
-167 AKFNNELGRIRDLSE
+167 SKFNRELGKIRNLSE
-182 YLGGSYFSYLS
+182 YLGTSYFNYLA
-193 SRQDLVILMDESHH
+193 SREDMVVLMDESHH

-230 TPQVETGTKAVKFK
+230 TPQVEQGTKTVKFK

-276 FSQEEMDRMML
+276 FTQDEIDKMML
-287 ADGIAN
+287 SDGISN

-302 NYAVNNG
+302 DYAINNG

-321 KDTAHAEQVKEYISS
+321 KDTKHAEQVKAYISS
-336 PDFYDGKYANKTIIL
+336 SDFYDGKYADKTIIL
-351 HSNQKGSEKDDNVQL
+351 HSNQRGAEKDENVQL

-371 RYDNPV
+371 KFTNPI

-420 PYGQRTGNRDVDSL
+420 PYGQRTGNRDVDAL
-434 IITAHDKF
+434 VITAHDKF
-442 EKIIEEANK
+442 EKIIAEANK

-458 GNIIFAEDIEH
+458 GNIIFAEDIEKS
-469 TEAVAVP
+469 ESVVVKPA
-476 PTYQNAVQQSL
+476 YQEAVQQSL
-487 DDFGAFINTSENLSS
+487 FDLGHFVAENETLSS
-502 EETQA
+502 DERQVL
-507 IVKATQAASKIL
+507 VKAAEQASKKLID
-519 VNTYRTIGRENLPN
+519 NYRVVGRENLPK
-533 VSTNALVEEVV
+533 VITSSIVEEVV
-544 GGEDIADIVKR
+544 GGEDIAEIVKR
-555 RTDFSDII
+555 RTDFSDIMR
-563 KRFIGE
+563 RFLGE

-574 RNIIENGT
+574 REIIESGT
-582 MSIPQIKITRDNN
+582 MSIPQIKITRDNKA
-595 SVYYFEHFTLDTT
+595 VYYFEHFTLDTT
-608 EFNYFPIPND
+608 DFVYFPIPND
-618 ILLKNLVDS
+618 ILLKNLVES
-627 GEVEVV
+627 GDVEVV

-639 FNALNPMKVIVDEIS
+639 FNALNPMKTIVEEIS
-654 KKPEVDYDACSDLLY
+654 KRPEVDYDACCDLLY
-669 DLITNLFDALSQ
+669 DLITTLFDAFAK

-699 ADKIYGQM
+699 ADKIYDQM
-707 KKHFKSS
+707 KKHFKCS
-714 EPTIVEEISG
+714 EPNIVEEISG
-724 VSLRIYEPSYMRK
+724 VSMYIYEPSYMRK
-737 IGEEPV
+737 IGEEPI

-767 PMYKFDSAP
+767 PIYKFDSAP
-776 EKRFAIVC
+776 EKRFAVVC
-784 EQSFEV
+784 EQSEEV
-790 EKWLRPA
+790 IKWLRPA
-797 PQQFNLYYGNSQ
+797 AKQFNLFYGNGQ

-823 YLVEVKGEDKIN
+823 YLVEIKGEDKLN
-835 DESNLLKKERAIKYC
+835 DENNLLKKQRAVRYC
-850 QVASVYTS
+850 QVASVYAS
-858 AHNLKPWKYL
+858 GHALKQWKHI

-873 QIQTNT
+873 QVQTNS
-879 SFAMLAQRFVARD
+879 SFTMLAQRFDVTQ
-892 ENVE
+892 ENEE

>member
-1 MSNRIEYPEY
+1 MRTEYSEY

-33 DDILDEVELK
+33 ADILDEIELA
-43 KDIDLDETL
+43 KDIDLDKAL
-52 RTVHGLYPTCSNFE
+52 RDVHDMYPTCSNFE

-101 FFVVTPNLTIYE
+101 FFVVAPNLTIYE
-113 KLKEDLGNPS
+113 KLKQDLGNPS
-123 SPKYVF
+123 SEKYVF
-129 KGIGCFR
+129 RGIGCFKSM
-136 LLPPNLITGEN
+136 LPNLITGEN
-147 YRERGR
+147 YREKGM

-158 EVTINVFNI
+158 DVTINIFNI
-167 AKFNNELGRIRDLSE
+167 SKFNRELGKIRNLSE
-182 YLGGSYFSYLS
+182 YLGTSYFNYLA
-193 SRQDLVILMDESHH
+193 SREDMVVLMDESHH

-230 TPQVETGTKAVKFK
+230 TPQVEQGTKTVKFK

-269 RDISDYN
+269 RDIADYN
-276 FSQEEMDRMML
+276 FTQDEIDKMML
-287 ADGIAN
+287 SDGISN

-302 NYAVNNG
+302 DYAINNG

-321 KDTAHAEQVKEYISS
+321 KDTKHAEQVKAYISS
-336 PDFYDGKYANKTIIL
+336 SDFFDGKYADKTIIL
-351 HSNQKGSEKDDNVQL
+351 HSNQRGAEKDENVQL

-371 RYDNPV
+371 KFTNPI

-420 PYGQRTGNRDVDSL
+420 PYGQRTGNRDVDAL
-434 IITAHDKF
+434 VITAHDKF
-442 EKIIEEANK
+442 EKIIAEANK

-458 GNIIFAEDIEH
+458 GNIIFAEDIEKS
-469 TEAVAVP
+469 ESVVVKPA
-476 PTYQNAVQQSL
+476 YQEAVQQSL
-487 DDFGAFINTSENLSS
+487 FDLGHFVAENETLSS
-502 EETQA
+502 DERQVL
-507 IVKATQAASKIL
+507 VKAAEQASKKLID
-519 VNTYRTIGRENLPN
+519 NYRVVGRENLPK
-533 VSTNALVEEVV
+533 VTTSSIVEEVV
-544 GGEDIADIVKR
+544 GGEDIAEIVKR
-555 RTDFSDII
+555 RTDFSDIMR
-563 KRFIGE
+563 RFLGE

-574 RNIIENGT
+574 REIIESGT
-582 MSIPQIKITRDNN
+582 MSIPQIKITRDNKA
-595 SVYYFEHFTLDTT
+595 VYYFEHFTLDTT
-608 EFNYFPIPND
+608 DFVYFPIPND
-618 ILLKNLVDS
+618 ILLKNLVES
-627 GEVEVV
+627 GDVEVV

-639 FNALNPMKVIVDEIS
+639 FNALNPMKTIVEEIS
-654 KKPEVDYDACSDLLY
+654 KRPEVDYDACCDLLY
-669 DLITNLFDALSQ
+669 DLITTLIDAFAK

-699 ADKIYGQM
+699 ADKIYDQM
-707 KKHFKSS
+707 KKHFKCS
-714 EPTIVEEISG
+714 EPNIVEEISG
-724 VSLRIYEPSYMRK
+724 VSMYIYEPSYMRK
-737 IGEEPV
+737 IGEEPI

-767 PMYKFDSAP
+767 PIYKFDSAP

-784 EQSFEV
+784 EQNEEV
-790 EKWLRPA
+790 IKWLRPA
-797 PQQFNLYYGNSQ
+797 AKQFNLFYGNGQ

-823 YLVEVKGEDKIN
+823 YLVEIKGEDKLN
-835 DESNLLKKERAIKYC
+835 DENNLLKKQRAVRYC
-850 QVASVYTS
+850 QVASVYAS
-858 AHNLKPWKYL
+858 GHGLKQWKHL

-873 QIQTNT
+873 QVQTNS
-879 SFAMLAQRFVARD
+879 SFTMLAQRFDVTQ
-892 ENVE
+892 ENEE

>member
-1 MSNRIEYPEY
+1 MRREYSEY
-11 TVDYISGCMSLRKPQ
+11 TADYISGCMSLRKPQ

-33 DDILDEVELK
+33 ADILDEVELA
-43 KDIDLDETL
+43 KDIDLDKAL
-52 RTVHGLYPTCSNFE
+52 RDVHDMYPTCSNFE

-101 FFVVTPNLTIYE
+101 FFVVAPNLTIYE
-113 KLKEDLGNPS
+113 KLKQDLGNPS
-123 SPKYVF
+123 SEKYVF
-129 KGIGCFR
+129 RGIGCFKSM
-136 LLPPNLITGEN
+136 LPNLITGEN
-147 YRERGR
+147 YREKGM

-158 EVTINVFNI
+158 DVTINVFNI
-167 AKFNNELGRIRDLSE
+167 SKFNRELGRIRDLSE
-182 YLGGSYFSYLS
+182 YLGSSYFNYLA
-193 SRQDLVILMDESHH
+193 SRDDLVVLMDESHH

-230 TPQVETGTKAVKFK
+230 TPQVEQGTKTVKFK

-269 RDISDYN
+269 RDIADYN
-276 FSQEEMDRMML
+276 FTQDEIDKMML
-287 ADGIAN
+287 SDGISN

-302 NYAVNNG
+302 DYAINNG

-321 KDTAHAEQVKEYISS
+321 KDTKHAEQVKAYISS
-336 PDFYDGKYANKTIIL
+336 SDFFDGKYADKTIIL
-351 HSNQKGSEKDDNVQL
+351 HSNQRGAEKDENVQL

-371 RYDNPV
+371 KFTNPI

-420 PYGQRTGNRDVDSL
+420 PYGQRTGNRDVDAL
-434 IITAHDKF
+434 VITAHDKF
-442 EKIIEEANK
+442 EKIIAEANK

-458 GNIIFAEDIEH
+458 GNIIFAEDIEKS
-469 TEAVAVP
+469 ESVVVKPA
-476 PTYQNAVQQSL
+476 YQEAVQQSL
-487 DDFGAFINTSENLSS
+487 FDLGHFVAENETLSS
-502 EETQA
+502 DERQVL
-507 IVKATQAASKIL
+507 VKAAEQASKKLID
-519 VNTYRTIGRENLPN
+519 NYRVVGRENLPK
-533 VSTNALVEEVV
+533 VTTSSIVEEVV
-544 GGEDIADIVKR
+544 GGEDIAEIVKR
-555 RTDFSDII
+555 RTDFSDIMR
-563 KRFIGE
+563 RFLGE

-574 RNIIENGT
+574 REIIESRT
-582 MSIPQIKITRDNN
+582 MSIPQIKITRDNKA
-595 SVYYFEHFTLDTT
+595 VYYFEHFTLDTT
-608 EFNYFPIPND
+608 DFVYFPIPND
-618 ILLKNLVDS
+618 ILLKNLVES
-627 GEVEVV
+627 GDVEVV

-639 FNALNPMKVIVDEIS
+639 FNALNPMKTIVEEIS
-654 KKPEVDYDACSDLLY
+654 KRPEVDYDACCDLLY
-669 DLITNLFDALSQ
+669 DLIATLFDAFAK

-699 ADKIYGQM
+699 ADKIYDQM
-707 KKHFKSS
+707 KKHFKCS
-714 EPTIVEEISG
+714 EPNIVEEISG
-724 VSLRIYEPSYMRK
+724 VSMYIYEPSYMRK
-737 IGEEPV
+737 IGEEPI

-767 PMYKFDSAP
+767 PIYKFDSAP
-776 EKRFAIVC
+776 EKRFAVVC
-784 EQSFEV
+784 EQSEEV
-790 EKWLRPA
+790 IKWLRPA
-797 PQQFNLYYGNSQ
+797 AKQFNLFYGNGQ

-823 YLVEVKGEDKIN
+823 YLVEIKGEDKLN
-835 DESNLLKKERAIKYC
+835 DENNLLKKQRAVRYC
-850 QVASVYTS
+850 QVASVYAS
-858 AHNLKPWKYL
+858 GHGLKQWKHL

-873 QIQTNT
+873 QVQTNS
-879 SFAMLAQRFVARD
+879 SFTMLAQRFDVTQ
-892 ENVE
+892 ENEE

>member
-1 MSNRIEYPEY
+1 MRREYSEY

-33 DDILDEVELK
+33 ADILDEIELA
-43 KDIDLDETL
+43 KDIDLDKAL
-52 RTVHGLYPTCSNFE
+52 RDVHDMYPTCSNFE

-101 FFVVTPNLTIYE
+101 FFVVAPNLTIYE
-113 KLKEDLGNPS
+113 KLKQDLGNPS
-123 SPKYVF
+123 SEKYVF
-129 KGIGCFR
+129 RGIGCFKSM
-136 LLPPNLITGEN
+136 LPNLITGEN
-147 YRERGR
+147 YREKGM

-158 EVTINVFNI
+158 DVTINVFNI
-167 AKFNNELGRIRDLSE
+167 SKFNRELGRIRDLSE
-182 YLGGSYFSYLS
+182 YLGSSYFNYLA
-193 SRQDLVILMDESHH
+193 SRDDLVVLMDESHH

-230 TPQVETGTKAVKFK
+230 TPQVEQGTKTVKFK

-269 RDISDYN
+269 RDIADYN
-276 FSQEEMDRMML
+276 FTQDEIDKMML
-287 ADGIAN
+287 SDGISN

-302 NYAVNNG
+302 DYAINNG

-321 KDTAHAEQVKEYISS
+321 KDTKHAEQVKAHISS
-336 PDFYDGKYANKTIIL
+336 SDFFDGKYADKTIIL
-351 HSNQKGSEKDDNVQL
+351 HSNQRGAEKDENVQL

-371 RYDNPV
+371 KFTNPI

-420 PYGQRTGNRDVDSL
+420 PYGQRTGNRDVDAL
-434 IITAHDKF
+434 VITAHDKF
-442 EKIIEEANK
+442 EKIIAEANK

-458 GNIIFAEDIEH
+458 GNIIFAEDIEKS
-469 TEAVAVP
+469 ESVVVKPA
-476 PTYQNAVQQSL
+476 YQEAVQQSL
-487 DDFGAFINTSENLSS
+487 FDLGHFVAENETLSS
-502 EETQA
+502 DERQVL
-507 IVKATQAASKIL
+507 VKAAEQASKKLID
-519 VNTYRTIGRENLPN
+519 NYRVVGRENLPK
-533 VSTNALVEEVV
+533 VITSSIVEEVV
-544 GGEDIADIVKR
+544 GGEDIAEIVKR
-555 RTDFSDII
+555 RTDFSDIMR
-563 KRFIGE
+563 RFLGE

-574 RNIIENGT
+574 REIIESGT
-582 MSIPQIKITRDNN
+582 MSIPQIKITRDNKA
-595 SVYYFEHFTLDTT
+595 VYYFEHFTLDTT
-608 EFNYFPIPND
+608 DFVYFPIPND
-618 ILLKNLVDS
+618 ILLKNLVES
-627 GEVEVV
+627 GDVEVV

-639 FNALNPMKVIVDEIS
+639 FNALNPMKTIVEEIS
-654 KKPEVDYDACSDLLY
+654 KRPEVDYDACCDLLY
-669 DLITNLFDALSQ
+669 DLITTLFDAFAK

-699 ADKIYGQM
+699 ADKIYDQM
-707 KKHFKSS
+707 KKHFKCS
-714 EPTIVEEISG
+714 EPNIVEEISG
-724 VSLRIYEPSYMRK
+724 VSMYIYEPSYMRK
-737 IGEEPV
+737 IGEEPI

-767 PMYKFDSAP
+767 PIYKFDSAP

-784 EQSFEV
+784 EQNEEV
-790 EKWLRPA
+790 IKWLRPA
-797 PQQFNLYYGNSQ
+797 AKQFNLFYGNGQ

-823 YLVEVKGEDKIN
+823 YLVEIKGEDKLN
-835 DESNLLKKERAIKYC
+835 DENNLLKKQRAVRYC
-850 QVASVYTS
+850 QVASVYAS
-858 AHNLKPWKYL
+858 GHGLKQWKHL

-873 QIQTNT
+873 QVQINS
-879 SFAMLAQRFVARD
+879 SFTMLAQRFDVTQ
-892 ENVE
+892 ENEE

>member
-1 MSNRIEYPEY
+1 MRREYSEY

-33 DDILDEVELK
+33 ADILDEIELA
-43 KDIDLDETL
+43 KDIDLDKAL
-52 RTVHGLYPTCSNFE
+52 RDVHDMYPTCSNFE

-89 ITYLYTQKGIKN
+89 ITYLYTQKGIKT
-101 FFVVTPNLTIYE
+101 FFVVAPNLTIYE
-113 KLKEDLGNPS
+113 KLKQDLGNPS
-123 SPKYVF
+123 SEKYVF
-129 KGIGCFR
+129 RGIGCFKSM
-136 LLPPNLITGEN
+136 LPNLITGEN
-147 YRERGR
+147 YREKGM

-158 EVTINVFNI
+158 DVTINVFNI
-167 AKFNNELGRIRDLSE
+167 SKFNRELGRIRDLSE
-182 YLGGSYFSYLS
+182 YLGSSYFNYLA
-193 SRQDLVILMDESHH
+193 SRDDLVVLMDESHH

-230 TPQVETGTKAVKFK
+230 TPQVEQGTKTVKFK

-269 RDISDYN
+269 RDIADYN
-276 FSQEEMDRMML
+276 FTQDEIDKMML
-287 ADGIAN
+287 SDGISN

-302 NYAVNNG
+302 DYAINNG

-321 KDTAHAEQVKEYISS
+321 KDTKHAEQVKAYISS
-336 PDFYDGKYANKTIIL
+336 LDFFDGKYADKTIIL
-351 HSNQKGSEKDDNVQL
+351 HSNQRGAEKDENVQL

-371 RYDNPV
+371 KFTNPI

-420 PYGQRTGNRDVDSL
+420 PYGQRTGNRDVDAL
-434 IITAHDKF
+434 VITAHDKF
-442 EKIIEEANK
+442 EKIIAEANK

-458 GNIIFAEDIEH
+458 GNIIFAEDIEKS
-469 TEAVAVP
+469 ESVVVKPA
-476 PTYQNAVQQSL
+476 YQEAVQQSL
-487 DDFGAFINTSENLSS
+487 FDLGHFVAENETLSS
-502 EETQA
+502 DERQVL
-507 IVKATQAASKIL
+507 VKAAEQASKKLID
-519 VNTYRTIGRENLPN
+519 NYRVVGRENLPK
-533 VSTNALVEEVV
+533 VTTSSIVEEVV
-544 GGEDIADIVKR
+544 GGEDIAEIVKR
-555 RTDFSDII
+555 RTDFSDIMR
-563 KRFIGE
+563 RFLGE

-574 RNIIENGT
+574 REIIESGT
-582 MSIPQIKITRDNN
+582 MSIPQIKITRDNKA
-595 SVYYFEHFTLDTT
+595 VYYFEHFTLDTT
-608 EFNYFPIPND
+608 DFVYFPIPND
-618 ILLKNLVDS
+618 ILLKNLVES
-627 GEVEVV
+627 GDVEVV

-639 FNALNPMKVIVDEIS
+639 FNALNPMKTIVEEIS
-654 KKPEVDYDACSDLLY
+654 KRPEVDYDACCDLLY
-669 DLITNLFDALSQ
+669 DLITTLFDAFAK

-699 ADKIYGQM
+699 ADKIYDQM
-707 KKHFKSS
+707 KKHFKCS
-714 EPTIVEEISG
+714 EPNIVEEISG
-724 VSLRIYEPSYMRK
+724 VSMYIYEPSYMRK
-737 IGEEPV
+737 IGEEPI

-767 PMYKFDSAP
+767 PIYKFDSAP

-784 EQSFEV
+784 EQNEEV
-790 EKWLRPA
+790 IKWLRPA
-797 PQQFNLYYGNSQ
+797 AKQFNLFYGNGQ

-823 YLVEVKGEDKIN
+823 YLVEIKGEDKLN
-835 DESNLLKKERAIKYC
+835 DENNLLKKQRAVRYC
-850 QVASVYTS
+850 QVASVYAS
-858 AHNLKPWKYL
+858 GHGLKQWKHL

-873 QIQTNT
+873 QVQTNS
-879 SFAMLAQRFVARD
+879 SFTMLAQRFDVTQ
-892 ENVE
+892 ENEE

>member
-1 MSNRIEYPEY
+1 MRREYSEY

-33 DDILDEVELK
+33 ADILDEIELA
-43 KDIDLDETL
+43 KDIDLDKAL
-52 RTVHGLYPTCSNFE
+52 RDVHDMYPTCSNFE

-101 FFVVTPNLTIYE
+101 FFVVAPNLTIYE
-113 KLKEDLGNPS
+113 KLKQDLGNPS
-123 SPKYVF
+123 SEKYVF
-129 KGIGCFR
+129 RGIGCFKSM
-136 LLPPNLITGEN
+136 LPNLITGEN
-147 YRERGR
+147 YREKGM

-158 EVTINVFNI
+158 DVTINIFNI
-167 AKFNNELGRIRDLSE
+167 SKFNRELGKIRNLSE
-182 YLGGSYFSYLS
+182 YLGTSYFNYLA
-193 SRQDLVILMDESHH
+193 SREDMVVLMDESHH

-230 TPQVETGTKAVKFK
+230 TPQVEQGTKTVKFK

-276 FSQEEMDRMML
+276 FTQDEIDKMML
-287 ADGIAN
+287 SDGISN

-302 NYAVNNG
+302 DYAINNG

-321 KDTAHAEQVKEYISS
+321 KDTKHAEQVKAYISS
-336 PDFYDGKYANKTIIL
+336 SDFYDGKYADKTIIL
-351 HSNQKGSEKDDNVQL
+351 HSNQRGAEKDENVQL

-371 RYDNPV
+371 KFTNPI

-420 PYGQRTGNRDVDSL
+420 PYGQRTGNRDVDAL
-434 IITAHDKF
+434 VITAHDKF
-442 EKIIEEANK
+442 EKIIAEANK

-458 GNIIFAEDIEH
+458 GNIIFAEDIEKS
-469 TEAVAVP
+469 ESVVVKPA
-476 PTYQNAVQQSL
+476 YQEAVQQSL
-487 DDFGAFINTSENLSS
+487 FDLGILIETKEDLSVD
-502 EETQA
+502 ERKVLVEAAEQ
-507 IVKATQAASKIL
+507 ASKKLID
-519 VNTYRTIGRENLPN
+519 NYRVVGRENLPQ
-533 VSTNALVEEVV
+533 VSTNSIVDEVV
-544 GGEDIADIVKR
+544 GDEDIAEIVKR
-555 RTDFSDII
+555 RTDFSDIMR
-563 KRFIGE
+563 RFLGE

-574 RNIIENGT
+574 REIIESGT
-582 MSIPQIKITRDNN
+582 MSIPQIKITRDNKA
-595 SVYYFEHFTLDTT
+595 VYYFEHFTLDTT
-608 EFNYFPIPND
+608 DFVYFPIPND
-618 ILLKNLVDS
+618 ILLKNLVES
-627 GEVEVV
+627 GDVEVV
-633 KGKGLD
+633 KGEGLD
-639 FNALNPMKVIVDEIS
+639 FNALNPMKTIVEEIS
-654 KKPEVDYDACSDLLY
+654 KRPEVDYDACCDLLY
-669 DLITNLFDALSQ
+669 DLITTLFDAFAK

-699 ADKIYGQM
+699 ADKIYDQM
-707 KKHFKSS
+707 KKHFKCS
-714 EPTIVEEISG
+714 EPNIVEEISG
-724 VSLRIYEPSYMRK
+724 VSMYIYEPSYMRK
-737 IGEEPV
+737 IGEEPI

-767 PMYKFDSAP
+767 PIYKFDSAP

-784 EQSFEV
+784 EQSEEV
-790 EKWLRPA
+790 IKWLRPA
-797 PQQFNLYYGNSQ
+797 AKQFNLFYGNGQ
-809 RYEPDFVVETSDTM
+809 RYEPDFVVETSDAM
-823 YLVEVKGEDKIN
+823 YLVEIKGEDKLN
-835 DESNLLKKERAIKYC
+835 DENNLLKKQRAVRYC
-850 QVASVYTS
+850 QVASVYAS
-858 AHNLKPWKYL
+858 GHGLKQWKHL

-873 QIQTNT
+873 QVQTNS
-879 SFAMLAQRFVARD
+879 SFTMLAQRFEVTQ
-892 ENVE
+892 ENEE

>member
-1 MSNRIEYPEY
+1 MRREYSEY

-33 DDILDEVELK
+33 ADILDEVELA
-43 KDIDLDETL
+43 KDIDLDKAL
-52 RTVHGLYPTCSNFE
+52 RDVHDMYPTCSNFE

-101 FFVVTPNLTIYE
+101 FFVVAPNLTIYE
-113 KLKEDLGNPS
+113 KLKQDLGNPS
-123 SPKYVF
+123 SEKYVF
-129 KGIGCFR
+129 RGIGCFKSM
-136 LLPPNLITGEN
+136 LPNLITGEN
-147 YRERGR
+147 YREKGM

-158 EVTINVFNI
+158 DVTINIFNI
-167 AKFNNELGRIRDLSE
+167 SKFNRELGKIRNLSE
-182 YLGGSYFSYLS
+182 YLGTSYFNYLA
-193 SRQDLVILMDESHH
+193 SREDMVVLMDESHH

-230 TPQVETGTKAVKFK
+230 TPQMEQGTKTVKFK

-269 RDISDYN
+269 RDIADYN
-276 FSQEEMDRMML
+276 FTQDEIDKMML
-287 ADGIAN
+287 SDGISN

-302 NYAVNNG
+302 DYAINNG

-321 KDTAHAEQVKEYISS
+321 KDTKHAEQVKAYISS
-336 PDFYDGKYANKTIIL
+336 SDFFDGKYADKTIIL
-351 HSNQKGSEKDDNVQL
+351 HSNQRGAEKDENVQL

-371 RYDNPV
+371 KFTNPI

-420 PYGQRTGNRDVDSL
+420 PYGQRTGNRDVDAL
-434 IITAHDKF
+434 VITAHDKF
-442 EKIIEEANK
+442 EKIIAEANK

-458 GNIIFAEDIEH
+458 GNIIFAEDIEKS
-469 TEAVAVP
+469 ESVVVKPA
-476 PTYQNAVQQSL
+476 YQEAVQQSL
-487 DDFGAFINTSENLSS
+487 FDLGHFVAENETLSS
-502 EETQA
+502 DERQVL
-507 IVKATQAASKIL
+507 VKAAEQASKKLID
-519 VNTYRTIGRENLPN
+519 NYRVVGRENLPK
-533 VSTNALVEEVV
+533 VITSSIVEEVV
-544 GGEDIADIVKR
+544 GGEDIAEIVKR
-555 RTDFSDII
+555 RTDFSDIMR
-563 KRFIGE
+563 RFLGE

-574 RNIIENGT
+574 REIIESGT
-582 MSIPQIKITRDNN
+582 MSIPQIKITRDNKA
-595 SVYYFEHFTLDTT
+595 VYYFEHFTLDTT
-608 EFNYFPIPND
+608 DFVYFPIPND
-618 ILLKNLVDS
+618 ILLKNLVES
-627 GEVEVV
+627 GDVEVV

-639 FNALNPMKVIVDEIS
+639 FNALNPMKTIVEEIS
-654 KKPEVDYDACSDLLY
+654 KRPEVDYDACCDLLY
-669 DLITNLFDALSQ
+669 DLITTLFDAFAK

-699 ADKIYGQM
+699 ADKIYDQM
-707 KKHFKSS
+707 KKHFKCS
-714 EPTIVEEISG
+714 EPNIVEEISG
-724 VSLRIYEPSYMRK
+724 VSMYIYEPSYMRK
-737 IGEEPV
+737 IGEEPI

-767 PMYKFDSAP
+767 PIYKFDSAP

-784 EQSFEV
+784 EQNEEV
-790 EKWLRPA
+790 IKWLRPA
-797 PQQFNLYYGNSQ
+797 AKQFNLFYGNGQ

-823 YLVEVKGEDKIN
+823 YLVEIKGEDKLN
-835 DESNLLKKERAIKYC
+835 DENNLLKKQRAVRYC
-850 QVASVYTS
+850 QVASVYAS
-858 AHNLKPWKYL
+858 GHGLKQWKHL

-873 QIQTNT
+873 QVQTNS
-879 SFAMLAQRFVARD
+879 SFTMLAQRFDVTQ
-892 ENVE
+892 ENEE

>member
-1 MSNRIEYPEY
+1 MRREYSEY

-33 DDILDEVELK
+33 ADILDEIELA
-43 KDIDLDETL
+43 KDIDLDKAL
-52 RTVHGLYPTCSNFE
+52 RDVHDMYPTCSNFE

-101 FFVVTPNLTIYE
+101 FFVVAPNLTIYE
-113 KLKEDLGNPS
+113 KLKQDLGNPS
-123 SPKYVF
+123 SEKYVF
-129 KGIGCFR
+129 RGIGCFKSI
-136 LLPPNLITGEN
+136 LPNLITGEN
-147 YRERGR
+147 YREKGM

-158 EVTINVFNI
+158 DVTINVFNI
-167 AKFNNELGRIRDLSE
+167 SKFNRELGRIRDLSE
-182 YLGGSYFSYLS
+182 YLGSSYFNYLA
-193 SRQDLVILMDESHH
+193 SRDDLVVLMDESHH

-230 TPQVETGTKAVKFK
+230 TPQVEQGTKTVKFK

-269 RDISDYN
+269 RDIADYN
-276 FSQEEMDRMML
+276 FTQDEIDKMML
-287 ADGIAN
+287 SDGISN

-302 NYAVNNG
+302 DYAINNG

-321 KDTAHAEQVKEYISS
+321 KDTKHAEQVKAYISS
-336 PDFYDGKYANKTIIL
+336 SDFFDGKYADKTIIL
-351 HSNQKGSEKDDNVQL
+351 HSNQRGAEKDENVQL

-371 RYDNPV
+371 KFTNPI

-420 PYGQRTGNRDVDSL
+420 PYGQRTGNRDVDAL
-434 IITAHDKF
+434 VITAHDKF
-442 EKIIEEANK
+442 EKIIAEANK

-458 GNIIFAEDIEH
+458 GNIIFAEDIEKS
-469 TEAVAVP
+469 ESVVVKPA
-476 PTYQNAVQQSL
+476 YQEAVQQSL
-487 DDFGAFINTSENLSS
+487 FDLGHFVAENETLSS
-502 EETQA
+502 DERQVL
-507 IVKATQAASKIL
+507 VKAAEQASKKLID
-519 VNTYRTIGRENLPN
+519 NYRVVGRENLPK
-533 VSTNALVEEVV
+533 VITSSIVEEVV
-544 GGEDIADIVKR
+544 GGEDIAEIVKR
-555 RTDFSDII
+555 RTDFSDIMR
-563 KRFIGE
+563 RFLGE

-574 RNIIENGT
+574 REIIESGT
-582 MSIPQIKITRDNN
+582 MSIPQIKITRDNKA
-595 SVYYFEHFTLDTT
+595 VYYFEHFTLDTT
-608 EFNYFPIPND
+608 DFVYFPIPND
-618 ILLKNLVDS
+618 ILLKNLVES
-627 GEVEVV
+627 GDVEVV

-639 FNALNPMKVIVDEIS
+639 FNALNPMKTIVEEIS
-654 KKPEVDYDACSDLLY
+654 KRPEVDYDACCGLLY
-669 DLITNLFDALSQ
+669 DLITTLFDAFAK

-699 ADKIYGQM
+699 ADKIYDQM
-707 KKHFKSS
+707 KKHFKCS
-714 EPTIVEEISG
+714 EPNIVEEISG
-724 VSLRIYEPSYMRK
+724 VSMYIYEPSYMRK
-737 IGEEPV
+737 IGEEPI

-767 PMYKFDSAP
+767 PIYKFDSAP

-784 EQSFEV
+784 EQSEEV
-790 EKWLRPA
+790 IKWLRPA
-797 PQQFNLYYGNSQ
+797 AKQFNLFYGNGQ

-823 YLVEVKGEDKIN
+823 YLVEIKGEDKLN
-835 DESNLLKKERAIKYC
+835 DENNLLKKQRAVRYC
-850 QVASVYTS
+850 QVASVYAS
-858 AHNLKPWKYL
+858 GHGLKQWKHL

-873 QIQTNT
+873 QVQTNS
-879 SFAMLAQRFVARD
+879 SFTMLAQRFDVTQ
-892 ENVE
+892 ENEE

>member
-1 MSNRIEYPEY
+1 MRTEYSEY

-33 DDILDEVELK
+33 ADILDEIELA
-43 KDIDLDETL
+43 KDIDLDKAL
-52 RTVHGLYPTCSNFE
+52 RDVHDMYPTCSNFE

-101 FFVVTPNLTIYE
+101 FFVVAPNLTIYE
-113 KLKEDLGNPS
+113 KLKQDLGNPS
-123 SPKYVF
+123 SEKYVF
-129 KGIGCFR
+129 RGIGCFKSM
-136 LLPPNLITGEN
+136 LPNLITGEN
-147 YRERGR
+147 YREKGM

-158 EVTINVFNI
+158 DVTINVFNI
-167 AKFNNELGRIRDLSE
+167 SKFNRELGRIRDLSE
-182 YLGGSYFSYLS
+182 YLGSSYFNYLA
-193 SRQDLVILMDESHH
+193 SRDDLVVLMDESHH

-230 TPQVETGTKAVKFK
+230 TPQVEQGTKTVKFK

-269 RDISDYN
+269 RDIADYN
-276 FSQEEMDRMML
+276 FTQDEIDKMML
-287 ADGIAN
+287 SDGISN

-302 NYAVNNG
+302 DYAINNG

-321 KDTAHAEQVKEYISS
+321 KDTKHAEQVKAYISS
-336 PDFYDGKYANKTIIL
+336 SDFFDGKYADKTIIL
-351 HSNQKGSEKDDNVQL
+351 HSNQRGAEKDENVQL

-371 RYDNPV
+371 KFTNPI

-405 SQTLREQTIGRGLRL
+405 SQTLREQTVGRGLRL
-420 PYGQRTGNRDVDSL
+420 PYGQRTGNRDVDAL
-434 IITAHDKF
+434 VITAHDKF
-442 EKIIEEANK
+442 EKIIAEANK

-458 GNIIFAEDIEH
+458 GNIIFAEDIEKS
-469 TEAVAVP
+469 ESVVVKPA
-476 PTYQNAVQQSL
+476 YQEAVQQSL
-487 DDFGAFINTSENLSS
+487 FDLGHFVAENETLSS
-502 EETQA
+502 DERQVL
-507 IVKATQAASKIL
+507 VKAAEQASKKLID
-519 VNTYRTIGRENLPN
+519 NYRVVGRENLPR
-533 VSTNALVEEVV
+533 VTTSSIVEEVV
-544 GGEDIADIVKR
+544 GGEDIAEIVKR
-555 RTDFSDII
+555 RTDFSDIMR
-563 KRFIGE
+563 RFLGE

-574 RNIIENGT
+574 REIIESGT
-582 MSIPQIKITRDNN
+582 MSIPQIKITRDNKA
-595 SVYYFEHFTLDTT
+595 VYYFEHFTLDTT
-608 EFNYFPIPND
+608 DFVYFPIPND
-618 ILLKNLVDS
+618 ILLKNLVES
-627 GEVEVV
+627 GDVEVV

-639 FNALNPMKVIVDEIS
+639 FNALNPMKTIVEEIS
-654 KKPEVDYDACSDLLY
+654 KRPEVDYDACCDLLY
-669 DLITNLFDALSQ
+669 DLITTLFDALAK

-699 ADKIYGQM
+699 ADKIYDQM
-707 KKHFKSS
+707 KKHFKCS
-714 EPTIVEEISG
+714 EPNIVEEISG
-724 VSLRIYEPSYMRK
+724 VSMYIYEPSYMRK
-737 IGEEPV
+737 IGEEPI

-767 PMYKFDSAP
+767 PIYKFDSVP

-784 EQSFEV
+784 EQNEEV
-790 EKWLRPA
+790 IKWLRPA
-797 PQQFNLYYGNSQ
+797 AKQFNLFYGNGQ

-823 YLVEVKGEDKIN
+823 YLVEIKGEDKLN
-835 DESNLLKKERAIKYC
+835 DENNLLKKQRAVRYC
-850 QVASVYTS
+850 QVASVYAS
-858 AHNLKPWKYL
+858 GHGLKQWKHL

-873 QIQTNT
+873 QVQTNS
-879 SFAMLAQRFVARD
+879 SFTMLAQRFDVTQ
-892 ENVE
+892 ENEE

>member
-1 MSNRIEYPEY
+1 MRREYSEY

-33 DDILDEVELK
+33 ADILDEVELA
-43 KDIDLDETL
+43 KDIDLDKAL
-52 RTVHGLYPTCSNFE
+52 RDVHDMYPTCSNFE

-101 FFVVTPNLTIYE
+101 FFVVAPNLTIYE
-113 KLKEDLGNPS
+113 KLKQDLGNPS
-123 SPKYVF
+123 SEKYVF
-129 KGIGCFR
+129 RGIGCFKSM
-136 LLPPNLITGEN
+136 LPNLITGEN
-147 YRERGR
+147 YREKGM

-158 EVTINVFNI
+158 DVTINIFNI
-167 AKFNNELGRIRDLSE
+167 SKFNRELGKIRNLSE
-182 YLGGSYFSYLS
+182 YLGTSYFNYLA
-193 SRQDLVILMDESHH
+193 SREDMVVLMDESHH

-230 TPQVETGTKAVKFK
+230 TPQVEQGTKTVKFK

-269 RDISDYN
+269 RDIADYN
-276 FSQEEMDRMML
+276 FTQDEIDKMML
-287 ADGIAN
+287 SDGISN

-302 NYAVNNG
+302 DYAINNG

-321 KDTAHAEQVKEYISS
+321 KDTKHAEQVKAYISS
-336 PDFYDGKYANKTIIL
+336 LDFFDGKYADKTIIL
-351 HSNQKGSEKDDNVQL
+351 HSNQRGAEKDENVQL

-371 RYDNPV
+371 KFTNPI

-420 PYGQRTGNRDVDSL
+420 PYGQRTGNRDVDAL
-434 IITAHDKF
+434 VITAHDKF
-442 EKIIEEANK
+442 EKIIAEANK

-458 GNIIFAEDIEH
+458 GNIIFAEDIEKS
-469 TEAVAVP
+469 ESVVVKPA
-476 PTYQNAVQQSL
+476 YQEAVQQSL
-487 DDFGAFINTSENLSS
+487 FDLGHFVAENETLSS
-502 EETQA
+502 DERQVL
-507 IVKATQAASKIL
+507 VKAAEQASKKLID
-519 VNTYRTIGRENLPN
+519 NYRVVGRENLPK
-533 VSTNALVEEVV
+533 VTTSSIVEEVV
-544 GGEDIADIVKR
+544 GGEDIAEIVKR
-555 RTDFSDII
+555 RTDFSDIMR
-563 KRFIGE
+563 RFLGE

-574 RNIIENGT
+574 REIIESGT
-582 MSIPQIKITRDNN
+582 MSIPQIKITRDNKA
-595 SVYYFEHFTLDTT
+595 VYYFEHFTLDTT
-608 EFNYFPIPND
+608 DFVYFPIPND
-618 ILLKNLVDS
+618 ILLKNLVES
-627 GEVEVV
+627 GDVEVV

-639 FNALNPMKVIVDEIS
+639 FNALNPMKTIVEEIS
-654 KKPEVDYDACSDLLY
+654 KRPEVDYDACCDLLY
-669 DLITNLFDALSQ
+669 DLITTLFDAFAK

-694 NKRSI
+694 NKRSM
-699 ADKIYGQM
+699 ADKIYDQM
-707 KKHFKSS
+707 KKHFKCS
-714 EPTIVEEISG
+714 EPNIVEEISG
-724 VSLRIYEPSYMRK
+724 VSMYIYEPSYMRK
-737 IGEEPV
+737 IGEEPI

-767 PMYKFDSAP
+767 PIYKFDSAP

-784 EQSFEV
+784 EQSEEV
-790 EKWLRPA
+790 IKWLRPA
-797 PQQFNLYYGNSQ
+797 AKQFNLFYSNGQ

-823 YLVEVKGEDKIN
+823 YLVEIKGEDKLN
-835 DESNLLKKERAIKYC
+835 DENNLLKKQRAVRYC
-850 QVASVYTS
+850 QVASVYAS
-858 AHNLKPWKYL
+858 GHGLKQWKHL

-873 QIQTNT
+873 QVQTNS
-879 SFAMLAQRFVARD
+879 SFTMLAQRFEVTQ
-892 ENVE
+892 ENEE